1 MVKGLVMETKE
12 FIRLHANDDV
22 RQLALQGD
30 KYPEVDMKFALQQIA
45 GRQKARTKLPSWGA
59 IDRIIYPPHLS
70 MEQCSSEFTARYKA
84 KIAGEGALFVD
95 LTAGFG
101 VDAAWISKGF
111 RRAVTVERQEQLC
124 AISSENFK
132 LLGLNHI
139 EVVCGDGVDYLH
151 GMSHADL
158 IFIDPARRDE
168 HGARTYGLADCTP
181 NVLELI
187 GEMLEKTDRI
197 MMKLSPMLD
206 WRKAVADV
214 GHVNEVHIVSVD
226 NECKELIL
234 LASRNEKPLKVIC
247 VNDDEVF
254 EFTPDDA
261 AVVSIPP
268 QITPRYLY
276 EPNASVMKAGCYD
289 LLSER
294 FGLAQLDRNS
304 HLFVSDTDVPD
315 FPGRCFVIDR
325 TTSMNKRELKEA
337 LSGIRQANI
346 AVRNFPMSVA
356 QLRERLKLKDGG
368 ETYIFAT
375 KVANQGLQ
383 LFVCRK
389 KS

>member
-1 MVKGLVMETKE
+1 METIE

-30 KYPEVDMKFALQQIA
+30 KYPEVDMKYALQQIA
-45 GRQKARTKLPSWGA
+45 GRQKARTKLPSWA
-59 IDRIIYPPHLS
+59 VIDGIIYPPHLS

-84 KIAGEGALFVD
+84 QIAGEGSLFVD

-132 LLGLNHI
+132 LLGLNQI

-181 NVLELI
+181 NLLELI
-187 GEMLEKTDRI
+187 GEMLEKADRI

-254 EFTPDDA
+254 EFAPYDA
-261 AVVSIPP
+261 AVVSPPP
-268 QITPRYLY
+268 QAMPRYLY

-325 TTSMNKRELKEA
+325 TTSMNKRELREA
-337 LSGIRQANI
+337 LSGIGQANI

>member
-1 MVKGLVMETKE
+1 LNSSLETIE

-30 KYPEVDMKFALQQIA
+30 KYPEVDMKYALQQIA
-45 GRQKARTKLPSWGA
+45 GRQKARTKLPSWA
-59 IDRIIYPPHLS
+59 VIDGIIYPPHLS

-84 KIAGEGALFVD
+84 QIAGEGSLFVD

-132 LLGLNHI
+132 LLGLNQI

-181 NVLELI
+181 NLLELI
-187 GEMLEKTDRI
+187 GEMLEKADRI

-254 EFTPDDA
+254 EFAPYDA
-261 AVVSIPP
+261 AVVSPPP
-268 QITPRYLY
+268 QAMPRYLY

-325 TTSMNKRELKEA
+325 TTSMNKRELREA
-337 LSGIRQANI
+337 LSGIGQANI

>member
-1 MVKGLVMETKE
+1 METLD

-45 GRQKARTKLPSWGA
+45 GRQKARTKLPSWAA
-59 IDRIIYPPHLS
+59 IDGIIYPPHLS

-84 KIAGEGALFVD
+84 QIAGEGSLFVD

-132 LLGLNHI
+132 LLGLNQI
-139 EVVCGDGVDYLH
+139 EVVCGDGEDYLH
-151 GMSHADL
+151 TMSRADL

-187 GEMLEKTDRI
+187 GEMLEKADRI

-234 LASRNEKPLKVIC
+234 LASRNEKPLRVIC

-254 EFTPDDA
+254 DFAPYDA
-261 AVVSIPP
+261 AVVSPPP
-268 QITPRYLY
+268 QAMPRYLY